1 MSDLQAARQSLQVEL
16 EHAKQGVEFYRER
29 IAALEEAFVK
39 ILELDRLSP
48 VSDRKPRQPAAKR
61 GRKARMDNNA
71 ASAPG
76 KKARRKPGRKKT
88 EELRMEETA

>member
-1 MSDLQAARQSLQVEL
+1 
-16 EHAKQGVEFYRER
+16 
-29 IAALEEAFVK
+29 
-39 ILELDRLSP
+39 
-48 VSDRKPRQPAAKR
+48 
-61 GRKARMDNNA
+61 MDNNA